1 MPFKKFF
8 NIFFGRTPKPQPAE
22 MTGLIKI
29 SGCDNPKRCGD
40 VIFVHGL
47 GGHARG
53 TWHPQELRDDDNFW
67 LTWLGQERPD
77 LGIWSFGYKAE
88 PFEWRG
94 STMPL
99 FDRAS
104 NLLEYLQVNDIGKY
118 PIIFITH
125 SMGGLLI
132 KEMLRNA
139 QTFKKTAVIE
149 QTKGI
154 VFLSTPH
161 TGSHLANLV
170 DKIRILA
177 RTSVSVDELKAHIP
191 QLRQLNEWYRQN
203 VDSLEI
209 TTKVYFETKPTKGF
223 LVVDPD
229 SSNPAIKDVQ
239 PTATDDDH
247 LSITKPTSTN
257 NLVYKGVSQFIKQQ
271 LLINLAIVEQPTPK
285 VKESNSSVIFEN
297 PDGQVP
303 LNSPFY
309 IERPEVETK
318 CYEFILQ
325 PGALIRIKAPQKMGK
340 TSLMSLI
347 LDHSK
352 QKGYRTVSLNL
363 WSQESLTDLK
373 NFLQGFC
380 AILSEEL
387 GLEEQ
392 IEKYWRKRL
401 SNQVNCTN
409 YLKEYLLRNIDTPLV
424 LGLDDIDK
432 IFPYPEIAQEF
443 FALLR
448 AWHENGK
455 NEVIWQKLR
464 LVIAHSQEV
473 YVSLNVNQSPFNVGL
488 SVEIGEFNATQIKE
502 LVQRHKLNWS
512 DTQIGLLRG
521 MIDGH
526 PYLLRTALYQI
537 ATGNLTLEQF
547 LKVAPTD
554 EGLFR
559 GFLHP
564 NLSLLEE
571 DKLLKAAFQKVIKSE
586 IPVKLDSVQTFKL
599 RSLGLIKFKGNEV
612 QCLCNLYR
620 LYFRER
626 LSE

>member
-1 MPFKKFF
+1 MPF
-8 NIFFGRTPKPQPAE
+8 NISFGKTPKPEPLE

-53 TWHPQELRDDDNFW
+53 TWHPQELRNDDNFW
-67 LTWLGQERPD
+67 LTWLAQERPD

-88 PFEWRG
+88 PFEWRD

-139 QTFKKTAVIE
+139 QTFKKTAIIE

-170 DKIRILA
+170 DKIGILA
-177 RTSVSVDELKAHIP
+177 RSSVSVDELKLHIP

-209 TTKVYFETKPTKGF
+209 ATKVYFETKPTQGF
-223 LVVDPD
+223 LVVDQD
-229 SSNPAIKDVQ
+229 SANPAIKDVQ
-239 PTATDDDH
+239 PIATDDDH
-247 LSITKPTSTN
+247 LSITKPKSTED
-257 NLVYKGVSQFIKQQ
+257 LVYKGVSQFIKQQ
-271 LLINLAIVEQPTPK
+271 LPINLGIVEQPTSK
-285 VKESNSSVIFEN
+285 VKQNNSSVIFEN
-297 PDGQVP
+297 TDGQVP

-309 IERPEVETK
+309 IERPEVEIK
-318 CYEFILQ
+318 CYESILQ

-340 TSLMSLI
+340 TSLMSRI
-347 LDHSK
+347 LEHSK

-363 WSQESLTDLK
+363 WSQENLTALN
-373 NFLQGFC
+373 NFLQAFC
-380 AILSEEL
+380 ATLSYEL
-387 GLEEQ
+387 GLEDKIDQ
-392 IEKYWRKRL
+392 SWKRRL
-401 SNQVNCTN
+401 SSQVNCTN
-409 YLKEYLLRNIDTPLV
+409 YLKDYLLKNIDTPLV

-455 NEVIWQKLR
+455 NEEIWQKLR

-488 SVEIGEFNATQIKE
+488 SIEIGEFNATQIKE
-502 LVQRHKLNWS
+502 LVERHQLNWS
-512 DTQIGLLRG
+512 DTQIGQLTG

-537 ATGNLTLEQF
+537 ATGYLTLEQF

-559 GFLHP
+559 DFLHP
-564 NLSLLEE
+564 YLSLLEE
-571 DKLLKAAFQKVIKSE
+571 DILLKTAIQKVINSD
-586 IPVKLDSVQTFKL
+586 IPVKLDSTQSFKL
-599 RSLGLIKFKGNEV
+599 RSLGLIEFKGNEV

-620 LYFRER
+620 FYFRER

>member
-1 MPFKKFF
+1 MPFNFF
-8 NIFFGRTPKPQPAE
+8 NKTPKPEPAE

-29 SGCDNPKRCGD
+29 SGCDNPKRRGD

-47 GGHARG
+47 GGHSRG
-53 TWHPQELRDDDNFW
+53 TWHPEELRNDDNFW
-67 LTWLGQERPD
+67 LTWLAQERPD

-88 PFEWRG
+88 PSAWKG

-104 NLLEYLQVNDIGKY
+104 NLQAYLEVSDIGKY
-118 PIIFITH
+118 PIIFIAH
-125 SMGGLLI
+125 SMGGLLV

-139 QTFKKTAVIE
+139 QTFQKKAVIQ

-154 VFLSTPH
+154 VFISTPH
-161 TGSHLANLV
+161 TGSHLANLI
-170 DKIRILA
+170 DKIGILA
-177 RTSVSVDELKAHIP
+177 RTTVSVNELKLHIP

-209 TTKVYFETKPTKGF
+209 TTKVYYETKPTQGF

-229 SSNPAIKDVQ
+229 SANPGIKDVQ

-247 LSITKPTSTN
+247 LSITKPKSTD

-271 LLINLAIVEQPTPK
+271 LLINLGIVEQSTSK
-285 VKESNSSVIFEN
+285 VKQNNSSVIYEN

-309 IERPEVETK
+309 IERPEVEIK
-318 CYEFILQ
+318 CYESILQ

-340 TSLMSLI
+340 TSLMSRI
-347 LDHSK
+347 IEHSK
-352 QKGYRTVSLNL
+352 QKGYCTVSLNL
-363 WSQESLTDLK
+363 WSKENLTDLNK
-373 NFLQGFC
+373 FLEEFC
-380 AILSEEL
+380 ATLSYEL
-387 GLEEQ
+387 GLEDKIDQ
-392 IEKYWRKRL
+392 SWKRRL
-401 SNQVNCTN
+401 STQANCTN
-409 YLKEYLLRNIDTPLV
+409 YLKDYLLKNLDVPLV

-455 NEVIWQKLR
+455 NQEIWQKLR

-488 SVEIGEFNATQIKE
+488 SVEIGEFNVTQIKE
-502 LVQRHKLNWS
+502 LVQRHQLNWS
-512 DTQIGLLRG
+512 ETQIEQLRG

-564 NLSLLEE
+564 YLSLLEE
-571 DKLLKAAFQKVIKSE
+571 DNLLKAAMKKVIESD
-586 IPVKLDSVQTFKL
+586 IPVNLDSVQSFKL
-599 RSLGLIKFKGNEV
+599 RSLGLIEFKENKA

>member
-1 MPFKKFF
+1 MPF
-8 NIFFGRTPKPQPAE
+8 NIFSKTPKPEPAE

-29 SGCDNPKRCGD
+29 SGCDNPKRRGD

-53 TWHPQELRDDDNFW
+53 TWHPQELRNDDNFW
-67 LTWLGQERPD
+67 LTWLAQERPD

-104 NLLEYLQVNDIGKY
+104 NLQEYLEVSDIGKY
-118 PIIFITH
+118 PIIFIAH
-125 SMGGLLI
+125 SMGGLLV

-139 QTFKKTAVIE
+139 QTFQKKAVIQ

-170 DKIRILA
+170 DKISILA
-177 RTSVSVDELKAHIP
+177 RTTVSVNELKAHIP

-209 TTKVYFETKPTKGF
+209 TTKVYYETKPTQGF

-229 SSNPAIKDVQ
+229 SANPGIKDVQ

-247 LSITKPTSTN
+247 LSITKPKSTE

-271 LLINLAIVEQPTPK
+271 LLINPSNVKQPTPK
-285 VKESNSSVIFEN
+285 VKENNSSVIYEN
-297 PDGQVP
+297 TDGQVP

-309 IERPEVETK
+309 IERPEVEIK
-318 CYEFILQ
+318 CYESILQ

-340 TSLMSLI
+340 TSLMSRI
-347 LDHSK
+347 VNHSK

-363 WSQESLTDLK
+363 WSQENLTDLN
-373 NFLQGFC
+373 NFLQAFC
-380 AILSEEL
+380 ATLSYEL
-387 GLEEQ
+387 GLEDKIDQ
-392 IEKYWRKRL
+392 SWKRRL
-401 SNQVNCTN
+401 SSQVNCTN
-409 YLKEYLLRNIDTPLV
+409 YLKDYLLKNINTPLV

-432 IFPYPEIAQEF
+432 IFRYPEIAQEF

-455 NEVIWQKLR
+455 NEEIWQRLR

-502 LVQRHKLNWS
+502 LVERHKLNWS
-512 DTQIGLLRG
+512 DTQIGQLRG

-564 NLSLLEE
+564 YLSLLEE
-571 DKLLKAAFQKVIKSE
+571 DKLLKAAMKKVIESD
-586 IPVKLDSVQTFKL
+586 IPVKLDSAQSFKL
-599 RSLGLIKFKGNEV
+599 RSLGLIEFKENKV

>member
-1 MPFKKFF
+1 MPF
-8 NIFFGRTPKPQPAE
+8 NIFSKTPKPEPAE

-53 TWHPQELRDDDNFW
+53 TWHPQELRNDDNFW
-67 LTWLGQERPD
+67 LTWLAQEKPD

-104 NLLEYLQVNDIGKY
+104 NLQEYLEVYDIGKY
-118 PIIFITH
+118 PIIFIAH

-139 QTFKKTAVIE
+139 QTFQKKAVIQ

-170 DKIRILA
+170 DKIGILA
-177 RTSVSVDELKAHIP
+177 RTTVSVNELKVHIP

-209 TTKVYFETKPTKGF
+209 TTKVYFETKPTQGF

-229 SSNPAIKDVQ
+229 SANPGIKDVQ

-247 LSITKPTSTN
+247 LSITKPKSRE

-271 LLINLAIVEQPTPK
+271 LLINLGIVEQSTLK
-285 VKESNSSVIFEN
+285 AKQNNSSVIYEN

-309 IERPEVETK
+309 IERPEVEIE
-318 CYEFILQ
+318 CYKFILQ

-340 TSLMSLI
+340 TSLMSRI
-347 LDHSK
+347 LDHSQK
-352 QKGYRTVSLNL
+352 KGYRTVSLNL
-363 WSQESLTDLK
+363 WSKENLTDLS
-373 NFLQGFC
+373 NFLQAFC
-380 AILSEEL
+380 AILSDEL

-392 IEKYWRKRL
+392 IDKYWKGRL
-401 SNQVNCTN
+401 SSQVNCTN
-409 YLKEYLLRNIDTPLV
+409 YLKDYLLKNIDVPLV

-448 AWHENGK
+448 AWHEKGK
-455 NEVIWQKLR
+455 NEEIWQKLR

-473 YVSLNVNQSPFNVGL
+473 YVSLNVHQSPFNVGL

-512 DTQIGLLRG
+512 DTQIGQLRG

-537 ATGNLTLEQF
+537 VTGNLTLEQF

-564 NLSLLEE
+564 YLSLLEE
-571 DKLLKAAFQKVIKSE
+571 DKLLKTAMKKVIESD
-586 IPVKLDSVQTFKL
+586 IPVKLDSAQSFRL
-599 RSLGLIKFKGNEV
+599 RSLGLIEFKENKV

>member
-1 MPFKKFF
+1 M
-8 NIFFGRTPKPQPAE
+8 A
-22 MTGLIKI
+22 GLIKI
-29 SGCDNPKRCGD
+29 SGCNNPKRCGD

-67 LTWLGQERPD
+67 LTWLAQERPD

-104 NLLEYLQVNDIGKY
+104 NLQAYLEVNNIGEH
-118 PIIFITH
+118 PIIFIAH
-125 SMGGLLI
+125 SMGGLLV

-139 QTFKKTAVIE
+139 QTFQKKAVIQ

-170 DKIRILA
+170 DKIGILA
-177 RTSVSVDELKAHIP
+177 RSSVSVDELKVHIP

-203 VDSLEI
+203 VDSMDI
-209 TTKVYFETKPTKGF
+209 TTKVYYETKHTQSF

-229 SSNPAIKDVQ
+229 SANPGIKDVQ

-247 LSITKPTSTN
+247 LSITKPKSTE

-271 LLINLAIVEQPTPK
+271 LLINVGIVEQSTPK
-285 VKESNSSVIFEN
+285 VKQNNSSVIFEN
-297 PDGQVP
+297 TDGQVP

-309 IERPEVETK
+309 IERPEVEIK
-318 CYEFILQ
+318 CYESILQ

-340 TSLMSLI
+340 TSLMSRI

-363 WSQESLTDLK
+363 WSKENLTDLNK
-373 NFLQGFC
+373 FLEEFC
-380 AILSEEL
+380 ATLSYEL

-392 IEKYWRKRL
+392 IDKYWKKRL
-401 SNQVNCTN
+401 SSQVNCTN
-409 YLKEYLLRNIDTPLV
+409 YLKDYLLKNINTPLV

-432 IFPYPEIAQEF
+432 IFPYTEIAQEF

-455 NEVIWQKLR
+455 NEEIWQKLR

-473 YVSLNVNQSPFNVGL
+473 YVSLNVHQSPFNVGL

-502 LVQRHKLNWS
+502 LVQRHQLNWS
-512 DTQIGLLRG
+512 DTQIGQLRG

-564 NLSLLEE
+564 YLSLLEE
-571 DKLLKAAFQKVIKSE
+571 DKLLKAAMKKVIESD
-586 IPVKLDSVQTFKL
+586 IPVKLDSAQSFKL

>member
-1 MPFKKFF
+1 MPF
-8 NIFFGRTPKPQPAE
+8 NIFPKTPKPEPSE

-40 VIFVHGL
+40 IIFIHGL
-47 GGHARG
+47 GGNARG
-53 TWHPQELRDDDNFW
+53 TWHPEERQDDDNFW
-67 LTWLGQERPD
+67 LTWLAQERPD

-88 PFEWRG
+88 AFEWKG

-104 NLLEYLQVNDIGKY
+104 NLQAYLEVNNIGNY
-118 PIIFITH
+118 PIVFIVH

-139 QTFKKTAVIE
+139 QTFQKTAVLE

-154 VFLSTPH
+154 VFLATPH

-170 DKIRILA
+170 EKISIVA
-177 RTSVSVDELKAHIP
+177 RTTVSVDELKAHLP

-203 VDSLEI
+203 VDALGI
-209 TTKVYFETKPTKGF
+209 ATKVYFETRPTKGF

-229 SSNPAIKDVQ
+229 SANPAIKDVQ
-239 PTATDDDH
+239 PTPTDDDH
-247 LSITKPTSTN
+247 ISITKPKSTN
-257 NLVYKGVSQFIKQQ
+257 NLVYMGVSQFIKQK
-271 LLINLAIVEQPTPK
+271 LLTNPTILEQPPTI
-285 VKESNSSVIFEN
+285 VKENHSSIMYEN

-303 LNSPFY
+303 LNSHFY
-309 IERPEVETK
+309 IERPEDEIK
-318 CYEFILQ
+318 CYESILQ

-340 TSLMSLI
+340 TSLISRI

-352 QKGYRTVSLNL
+352 QKGYHTVSLNL
-363 WSQESLTDLK
+363 WSKENLTDLN

-380 AILSEEL
+380 AVVSEEL

-392 IEKYWRKRL
+392 IDKYWKPRL
-401 SNQVNCTN
+401 SSQINCTN
-409 YLKEYLLRNIDTPLV
+409 YLKKYLLKNIDAPLV
-424 LGLDDIDK
+424 LGLDDIDQ
-432 IFPYPEIAQEF
+432 IFPYTEIAQAF

-455 NEVIWQKLR
+455 NEEIWQKLR
-464 LVIAHSQEV
+464 LVIAHSQEA
-473 YVSLNVNQSPFNVGL
+473 YISLNVNQSPFNVGL

-512 DTQIGLLRG
+512 DSQIEQLRG

-537 ATGNLTLEQF
+537 GTGNLTLEQF

-554 EGLFR
+554 EGLYR
-559 GFLHP
+559 GFLRP
-564 NLSLLEE
+564 YLSLLEQDE
-571 DKLLKAAFQKVIKSE
+571 SLKRAMQKVIKSD
-586 IPVKLDSVQTFKL
+586 IPVQLDSAQSFKL
-599 RSLGLIKFKGNEV
+599 RSLGLIEFKGNEV
-612 QCLCNLYR
+612 ECPCNLYR
-620 LYFRER
+620 LYFGKR
-626 LSE
+626 LSQ

>member
-1 MPFKKFF
+1 MPF
-8 NIFFGRTPKPQPAE
+8 NIFFGQTSKPEPAE

-53 TWHPQELRDDDNFW
+53 TWHPQERRDDDNFW
-67 LTWLGQERPD
+67 LTWLAQERPD

-104 NLLEYLQVNDIGKY
+104 NLHEYLEVYDIGKY
-118 PIIFITH
+118 PIIFIAH
-125 SMGGLLI
+125 SMGGLLV

-139 QTFKKTAVIE
+139 QTFQKKAVIQ

-170 DKIRILA
+170 DKIGILA
-177 RTSVSVDELKAHIP
+177 RTSVSVNELKSHIP

-203 VDSLEI
+203 IDSLEI
-209 TTKVYFETKPTKGF
+209 TTKVYYETKPTQGF
-223 LVVDPD
+223 LVVNPD
-229 SSNPAIKDVQ
+229 SANPGIKDVQ
-239 PTATDDDH
+239 PIATDDDH
-247 LSITKPTSTN
+247 LSITKPKSTD

-271 LLINLAIVEQPTPK
+271 LLINLGIVEQSTSK
-285 VKESNSSVIFEN
+285 VKQNNSSVIFEN
-297 PDGQVP
+297 TDGQVP

-309 IERPEVETK
+309 IERPEVEIK
-318 CYEFILQ
+318 CYESILQ

-340 TSLMSLI
+340 TSLMSRI
-347 LDHSK
+347 LEHSK

-363 WSQESLTDLK
+363 WSQENLTDLN
-373 NFLQGFC
+373 NFLQAFC
-380 AILSEEL
+380 ATLSYEL
-387 GLEEQ
+387 GLEDKIDQ
-392 IEKYWRKRL
+392 SWKRRL
-401 SNQVNCTN
+401 SSQVNCTN
-409 YLKEYLLRNIDTPLV
+409 YLKDYLLKNIDVPLV

-455 NEVIWQKLR
+455 NEEIWQKLR

-488 SVEIGEFNATQIKE
+488 SIEIAEFNARQIKE

-512 DTQIGLLRG
+512 DTEIGQLRG

-537 ATGNLTLEQF
+537 ATGNLTLKQF

-564 NLSLLEE
+564 YLSLLEE
-571 DKLLKAAFQKVIKSE
+571 DILLKAAMKKVIESD
-586 IPVKLDSVQTFKL
+586 IPMKLDSAQTFKL
-599 RSLGLIKFKGNEV
+599 RSLGLIKFKENEV

>member
-1 MPFKKFF
+1 MPL
-8 NIFFGRTPKPQPAE
+8 NNFFGQTPKPQPPE

-53 TWHPQELRDDDNFW
+53 TWHPQERHDDDNFW
-67 LTWLGQERPD
+67 LTWLAQERPD

-88 PFEWRG
+88 ASEWKG

-104 NLLEYLQVNDIGKY
+104 NLQEYLENSDIGKY
-118 PIIFITH
+118 PIIFIAH
-125 SMGGLLI
+125 SMGGLLV
-132 KEMLRNA
+132 KQMLRNA
-139 QTFKKTAVIE
+139 QTFQKKAIIQ

-161 TGSHLANLV
+161 AGSRLADLIE
-170 DKIRILA
+170 KIGILA
-177 RTSVSVDELKAHIP
+177 RTSISVDELKAHIP
-191 QLRQLNEWYRQN
+191 QLRELNEWYRQN
-203 VDSLEI
+203 VDFMEI
-209 TTKVYFETKPTKGF
+209 ATKVYFETKRTQGF

-229 SSNPAIKDVQ
+229 SANPGIKDVQ

-271 LLINLAIVEQPTPK
+271 LLTNLAIVEQSTPK
-285 VKESNSSVIFEN
+285 VKENNSSVIFEN

-309 IERPEVETK
+309 IERPEVEIK

-340 TSLMSLI
+340 TSLMSRI

-363 WSQESLTDLK
+363 WSQESLTDL
-373 NFLQGFC
+373 NSFLQEFC
-380 AILSEEL
+380 AILSKEL

-392 IEKYWRKRL
+392 IDKSWKRRL
-401 SNQVNCTN
+401 SSQVNCTN
-409 YLKEYLLRNIDTPLV
+409 YLKDYLLKNINIPLV

-455 NEVIWQKLR
+455 NEEIWQKLR

-488 SVEIGEFNATQIKE
+488 SIEIEEFNATQIKE

-512 DTQIGLLRG
+512 DTEIGQLRG

-564 NLSLLEE
+564 YLSLLEG
-571 DKLLKAAFQKVIKSE
+571 DKLLKTALQKVIKSD
-586 IPVKLDSVQTFKL
+586 IPVHLDYAQSFKL

>member
-1 MPFKKFF
+1 MPL
-8 NIFFGRTPKPQPAE
+8 NLFFGQTPKPEPVE

-53 TWHPQELRDDDNFW
+53 TWHPQELRNDDNFW
-67 LTWLGQERPD
+67 LTWLAQERPD

-104 NLLEYLQVNDIGKY
+104 NLQEYLEVSDIGKY
-118 PIIFITH
+118 PIIFIAH
-125 SMGGLLI
+125 SMGGLLV

-139 QTFKKTAVIE
+139 QTFQKKAVIQ

-170 DKIRILA
+170 DKIGILA
-177 RTSVSVDELKAHIP
+177 RNTVSVDELKSHIP

-203 VDSLEI
+203 VDSLGI
-209 TTKVYFETKPTKGF
+209 ATKVYFETRPTRGF

-229 SSNPAIKDVQ
+229 SANPAIKDVQ

-247 LSITKPTSTN
+247 ISITKPKSTE

-271 LLINLAIVEQPTPK
+271 LLINLSNVKQPTPK
-285 VKESNSSVIFEN
+285 VKENNSSVTYEN

-309 IERPEVETK
+309 IERPEVEIK
-318 CYEFILQ
+318 CYESILQ

-340 TSLMSLI
+340 TSLMSRI
-347 LDHSK
+347 LNHSQ

-363 WSQESLTDLK
+363 WSKESLTDLN

-392 IEKYWRKRL
+392 IDKYWKKRL
-401 SNQVNCTN
+401 SSQVNCTN
-409 YLKEYLLRNIDTPLV
+409 YLKDYLLKNITTPLV
-424 LGLDDIDK
+424 LGLDDIDR
-432 IFPYPEIAQEF
+432 IFPYSEIAQEF

-455 NEVIWQKLR
+455 NEEIWQKLR

-488 SVEIGEFNATQIKE
+488 SVEIGEFSPIQIKE

-512 DTQIGLLRG
+512 DTEIEELRG

-526 PYLLRTALYQI
+526 PYLLRAALYQI

-564 NLSLLEE
+564 YLSLLEE
-571 DKLLKAAFQKVIKSE
+571 DKLLKTAIQKVINSD
-586 IPVKLDSVQTFKL
+586 IPVKLDSVQSFKL
-599 RSLGLIKFKGNEV
+599 RSLGLIEFKGNEV

-620 LYFRER
+620 FYFRER

>member
-1 MPFKKFF
+1 MPFNFF
-8 NIFFGRTPKPQPAE
+8 SKTPKPEPAE

-29 SGCDNPKRCGD
+29 SGCDNPKRRGY

-53 TWHPQELRDDDNFW
+53 TWHPQELRNDDNFW
-67 LTWLGQERPD
+67 LTWLAQERPD

-104 NLLEYLQVNDIGKY
+104 NLQEYLEVYDIGKY
-118 PIIFITH
+118 PIIFIAH
-125 SMGGLLI
+125 SMGGLLV

-139 QTFKKTAVIE
+139 QTFQKTAVIK

-170 DKIRILA
+170 DKIGILA
-177 RTSVSVDELKAHIP
+177 RTTVSVNELKAHIP

-203 VDSLEI
+203 VDFLEI
-209 TTKVYFETKPTKGF
+209 TTKVYFETKPTQGF

-229 SSNPAIKDVQ
+229 SANPGIKDVQ

-247 LSITKPTSTN
+247 LSITKPKSTD

-271 LLINLAIVEQPTPK
+271 LLINLGIIEQSTPK
-285 VKESNSSVIFEN
+285 VKENNSSVTYEN

-309 IERPEVETK
+309 IERPEVEIK
-318 CYEFILQ
+318 CYESILQ

-340 TSLMSLI
+340 TSLMSRI
-347 LDHSK
+347 LEHSK
-352 QKGYRTVSLNL
+352 QKGYRPVSLNL
-363 WSQESLTDLK
+363 WSKENLTDFN
-373 NFLQGFC
+373 NFLQAFC
-380 AILSEEL
+380 ANLSYEL
-387 GLEEQ
+387 GLEDKIDQ
-392 IEKYWRKRL
+392 SWKRRL
-401 SNQVNCTN
+401 SSQVNCTN
-409 YLKEYLLRNIDTPLV
+409 YLKDYLLKNINTPLV

-455 NEVIWQKLR
+455 NEEIWQKLR

-502 LVQRHKLNWS
+502 LVQRHQLNWS
-512 DTQIGLLRG
+512 DTEIGQLRG

-537 ATGNLTLEQF
+537 ATGNLTLEHF

-564 NLSLLEE
+564 YLSLLEE
-571 DKLLKAAFQKVIKSE
+571 DKLLKTAMKKVIESD
-586 IPVKLDSVQTFKL
+586 IPVKLDSAQSFKL
-599 RSLGLIKFKGNEV
+599 RSLGLIEFKGNEV

>member
-1 MPFKKFF
+1 MPF
-8 NIFFGRTPKPQPAE
+8 NIFSKTPKPEPAE

-29 SGCDNPKRCGD
+29 SGCDNPKRRGD

-53 TWHPQELRDDDNFW
+53 TWHPQELRNDDNFW
-67 LTWLGQERPD
+67 LTWLAQERPD

-104 NLLEYLQVNDIGKY
+104 NLQEYLEVYDFGKY
-118 PIIFITH
+118 PIIFIAH

-139 QTFKKTAVIE
+139 QTFQKKAVIQ

-170 DKIRILA
+170 DKIGILA
-177 RTSVSVDELKAHIP
+177 RTSVSVNELKIHIP

-203 VDSLEI
+203 VDFLEI
-209 TTKVYFETKPTKGF
+209 TTKVYFETKPTQGF

-229 SSNPAIKDVQ
+229 SANPGIKDVQ

-247 LSITKPTSTN
+247 LSITKPKSTE

-271 LLINLAIVEQPTPK
+271 LLINLGNVKQPTPK
-285 VKESNSSVIFEN
+285 VKENNSSVIYEN

-309 IERPEVETK
+309 IERPEVEIK
-318 CYEFILQ
+318 CYESILQ

-340 TSLMSLI
+340 TSLMSRI
-347 LDHSK
+347 LNHSK

-363 WSQESLTDLK
+363 WSQENLTDLN
-373 NFLQGFC
+373 NFLQAFC
-380 AILSEEL
+380 ATLSYEL
-387 GLEEQ
+387 GLEDKIDQ
-392 IEKYWRKRL
+392 SWKRRL
-401 SNQVNCTN
+401 SSQVNCTN
-409 YLKEYLLRNIDTPLV
+409 YLKDYLLKNINTPLV

-448 AWHENGK
+448 AWHEKGK
-455 NEVIWQKLR
+455 NEEIWQKLR

-473 YVSLNVNQSPFNVGL
+473 YVSLNVNKSPFNVGL

-502 LVQRHKLNWS
+502 LIQRHQLNWS
-512 DTQIGLLRG
+512 DTQIGQLRG

-526 PYLLRTALYQI
+526 PYLLRTAIYQI

-564 NLSLLEE
+564 YLSLLEE
-571 DKLLKAAFQKVIKSE
+571 DKLLKAAMKKVIESD
-586 IPVKLDSVQTFKL
+586 IPVKLDSAQSFKL
-599 RSLGLIKFKGNEV
+599 RSLGLIEFKENKV

>member
-1 MPFKKFF
+1 MLF
-8 NIFFGRTPKPQPAE
+8 NIFPKTPKPEPADR
-22 MTGLIKI
+22 TGLIKI

-40 VIFVHGL
+40 IIFIHGL
-47 GGHARG
+47 GGSARG
-53 TWHPQELRDDDNFW
+53 TWHPEERQDDDNFW
-67 LTWLGQERPD
+67 LTWLAQERPD
-77 LGIWSFGYKAE
+77 LGIWSFGYQAE
-88 PFEWRG
+88 ASEWKG

-99 FDRAS
+99 FDRAK
-104 NLLEYLQVNDIGKY
+104 NLQEYLAVNHIGNY
-118 PIIFITH
+118 PIIFIVH

-132 KEMLRNA
+132 KKMLRNA
-139 QTFKKTAVIE
+139 HDIQNTVIIE

-161 TGSHLANLV
+161 TGSHLANL
-170 DKIRILA
+170 INNIGTLA
-177 RTSVSVDELKAHIP
+177 RTTVSVDELRANEP
-191 QLRQLNEWYRQN
+191 QLIELNDWYRDK
-203 VDSLEI
+203 VDSLKI
-209 TTKVYFETKPTKGF
+209 ATKVYFEKTRIKGI
-223 LVVDPD
+223 LVVDA
-229 SSNPAIKDVQ
+229 SSANPGIKGVQ
-239 PTATDDDH
+239 PIPTDDDH
-247 LSITKPTSTN
+247 ISITKPKSPN
-257 NLVYKGVSQFIKQQ
+257 NLVYMGVSQFIQQQ
-271 LLINLAIVEQPTPK
+271 LQTNLTIFEQPTPTK
-285 VKESNSSVIFEN
+285 TENKSAIIYEN

-303 LNSPFY
+303 LNSHFY

-318 CYEFILQ
+318 SYESILQ

-340 TSLMSLI
+340 TSLISRI

-363 WSQESLTDLK
+363 WSQENLTDLN

-392 IEKYWRKRL
+392 IDKYWKPRL
-401 SNQVNCTN
+401 SSQINCTN
-409 YLKEYLLRNIDTPLV
+409 YLKKYLLKNIDAPLV
-424 LGLDDIDK
+424 LGLDDIDQ
-432 IFPYPEIAQEF
+432 IFPYTEIAQAF

-455 NEVIWQKLR
+455 NEEIWQKLR
-464 LVIAHSQEV
+464 LVIAHSQES
-473 YVSLNVNQSPFNVGL
+473 YISLNVNQSPFNVGL

-512 DTQIGLLRG
+512 DPEIEQLRG

-554 EGLFR
+554 EGLYK
-559 GFLHP
+559 GFLRHY
-564 NLSLLEE
+564 LALLEE
-571 DKLLKAAFQKVIKSE
+571 DESLKRAMQKVIKSD
-586 IPVKLDSVQTFKL
+586 IPVELDSAQSFKL
-599 RSLGLIKFKGNEV
+599 RSLGLIEFKGNQV
-612 QCLCNLYR
+612 QCPCNLYR

-626 LSE
+626 LSQ

>member
-1 MPFKKFF
+1 MPFK
-8 NIFFGRTPKPQPAE
+8 NFFGQTPKPQPPE

-53 TWHPQELRDDDNFW
+53 TWHPQELRNDDNFW

-104 NLLEYLQVNDIGKY
+104 NLLEYLQVYDIGKY

-170 DKIRILA
+170 DKIGILA
-177 RTSVSVDELKAHIP
+177 RSSVSVDELKLHIP

-209 TTKVYFETKPTKGF
+209 ATKVYFETRATKGF

-229 SSNPAIKDVQ
+229 SANPAIKDVQ

-247 LSITKPTSTN
+247 LSITKPTSRN
-257 NLVYKGVSQFIKQQ
+257 NLVYKGVSQFIKQK
-271 LLINLAIVEQPTPK
+271 LLINLAIIEQSIPK
-285 VKESNSSVIFEN
+285 AKQNNSSVIFEN

-309 IERPEVETK
+309 IERPEVEIR

-340 TSLMSLI
+340 TSLMSRI
-347 LDHSK
+347 IDHSK

-363 WSQESLTDLK
+363 WSQESLSDLST
-373 NFLQGFC
+373 FLQGFC
-380 AILSEEL
+380 AVLSEEL

-392 IEKYWRKRL
+392 IDKYWKKRL
-401 SNQVNCTN
+401 PNQVNCTN
-409 YLKEYLLRNIDTPLV
+409 YLKEYLLKNIDAPLV

-432 IFPYPEIAQEF
+432 IFPYSEIAKEF

-488 SVEIGEFNATQIKE
+488 SVEIAEFNATQIKE
-502 LVQRHKLNWS
+502 LVERHKLNWS
-512 DTQIGLLRG
+512 DTEIGQLRG

-526 PYLLRTALYQI
+526 PYLLRTVLYQI

-564 NLSLLEE
+564 YLSLLEE
-571 DKLLKAAFQKVIKSE
+571 DKLLKVAFQKVINSN
-586 IPVKLDSVQTFKL
+586 IPVKLDSVQSFKL

-620 LYFRER
+620 FYFRER

>member
-1 MPFKKFF
+1 MPF
-8 NIFFGRTPKPQPAE
+8 NIFSKHPKPEPAD

-53 TWHPQELRDDDNFW
+53 TWHPQELRNDDNFW
-67 LTWLGQERPD
+67 LTWLAQERPD

-88 PFEWRG
+88 SFEWRG

-139 QTFKKTAVIE
+139 QTFQKKAVIQ

-170 DKIRILA
+170 DKIGIVA
-177 RTSVSVDELKAHIP
+177 RTSASVNELKSHIP

-209 TTKVYFETKPTKGF
+209 TTKVYYETKSTQGF

-229 SSNPAIKDVQ
+229 SANPAIKDVQ
-239 PTATDDDH
+239 PIATDDDH

-271 LLINLAIVEQPTPK
+271 FLTNVGIVEQATPK
-285 VKESNSSVIFEN
+285 VKQNNSSVIFEN
-297 PDGQVP
+297 TDGQVP

-309 IERPEVETK
+309 IDRPEVEIK
-318 CYEFILQ
+318 CYESILQ

-340 TSLMSLI
+340 TSLMSRI
-347 LDHSK
+347 LEHSK

-363 WSQESLTDLK
+363 WSQENLTDLN
-373 NFLQGFC
+373 NFLQAFC
-380 AILSEEL
+380 ATLSYEL
-387 GLEEQ
+387 GLEDKIDQ
-392 IEKYWRKRL
+392 SWKRRL
-401 SNQVNCTN
+401 SSQVNCTN
-409 YLKEYLLRNIDTPLV
+409 YLKDYLLKNIDVPLV

-455 NEVIWQKLR
+455 NEEIWQKLR

-488 SVEIGEFNATQIKE
+488 SVELGEFNATQIKE
-502 LVQRHKLNWS
+502 LIERHQLNWS
-512 DTQIGLLRG
+512 DTQIGQLTG

-537 ATGNLTLEQF
+537 ATGYLTLEQF

-559 GFLHP
+559 DFLHP
-564 NLSLLEE
+564 YLSLLEE
-571 DKLLKAAFQKVIKSE
+571 DILLKTAIQKVINSD
-586 IPVKLDSVQTFKL
+586 IPVKLDSTQSFKL
-599 RSLGLIKFKGNEV
+599 RSLGLIEFKGNEV

-620 LYFRER
+620 FYFRER

>member
-1 MPFKKFF
+1 MPL
-8 NIFFGRTPKPQPAE
+8 NLFFGQTPKPEPAE

-53 TWHPQELRDDDNFW
+53 TWHPQELRNDDNFW

-170 DKIRILA
+170 DKIGILA
-177 RTSVSVDELKAHIP
+177 RSSVSVDELKVHIP

-203 VDSLEI
+203 VDDLEI
-209 TTKVYFETKPTKGF
+209 ATKVYFETRPTKGF

-229 SSNPAIKDVQ
+229 SANPAIKDVQ

-247 LSITKPTSTN
+247 LSITKPKSTE

-271 LLINLAIVEQPTPK
+271 LLINLSNVKQPTPK
-285 VKESNSSVIFEN
+285 VKENNSSLTYEN

-309 IERPEVETK
+309 IERPEVEIK
-318 CYEFILQ
+318 CYQSILQ
-325 PGALIRIKAPQKMGK
+325 AGALIRIKAPQKMGK
-340 TSLMSLI
+340 TSLMSRI
-347 LDHSK
+347 LDHSR

-363 WSQESLTDLK
+363 WSKENLTDLN
-373 NFLQGFC
+373 NFLQAFC
-380 AILSEEL
+380 ATLSYEL
-387 GLEEQ
+387 RLEDKIDQ
-392 IEKYWRKRL
+392 SWKTRL
-401 SNQVNCTN
+401 SSQVNCTN
-409 YLKEYLLRNIDTPLV
+409 YLKDYLLKNLDVPLV

-448 AWHENGK
+448 AWHEKGK
-455 NEVIWQKLR
+455 NEEIWQKLR

-488 SVEIGEFNATQIKE
+488 SVEIGEFNPIQIKE
-502 LVQRHKLNWS
+502 LVERHKLNWS
-512 DTQIGLLRG
+512 ETQIGQLRG

-564 NLSLLEE
+564 YLSLLEE
-571 DKLLKAAFQKVIKSE
+571 DKLLKTALQKVINSD
-586 IPVKLDSVQTFKL
+586 IPVKLLDSVQSFKL
-599 RSLGLIKFKGNEV
+599 RSLGLIEFKGNEV

-620 LYFRER
+620 FYFRER

>member
-1 MPFKKFF
+1 MPFNNFF
-8 NIFFGRTPKPQPAE
+8 NKTPKPEPAE

-53 TWHPQELRDDDNFW
+53 TWHPQERRDDDNFW
-67 LTWLGQERPD
+67 LTWLAQERPD

-99 FDRAS
+99 FNRAS
-104 NLLEYLQVNDIGKY
+104 NLQEYLEVSDIGKY
-118 PIIFITH
+118 PIIFIAH
-125 SMGGLLI
+125 SMGGLLV

-139 QTFKKTAVIE
+139 QTFQKKAVIQ

-161 TGSHLANLV
+161 TGSHLANLI
-170 DKIRILA
+170 DKIGILA
-177 RTSVSVDELKAHIP
+177 RTSVSVNELKAHIP

-203 VDSLEI
+203 VDFLEI
-209 TTKVYFETKPTKGF
+209 TTKVYYETKPTQGF

-229 SSNPAIKDVQ
+229 SANPGIKDIQ

-247 LSITKPTSTN
+247 LSITKPKSTE

-271 LLINLAIVEQPTPK
+271 LLINLGIVEQSTPK
-285 VKESNSSVIFEN
+285 VKQNNSSVIFEN

-309 IERPEVETK
+309 IERPEVEIK
-318 CYEFILQ
+318 CYESILQ

-340 TSLMSLI
+340 TSLMSRI
-347 LDHSK
+347 LEHSK

-363 WSQESLTDLK
+363 WSKENFTDLN
-373 NFLQGFC
+373 NFLQAFC
-380 AILSEEL
+380 ATLSYEL

-392 IEKYWRKRL
+392 IDKYWKKRL
-401 SNQVNCTN
+401 SSQVNCTN
-409 YLKEYLLRNIDTPLV
+409 YLKDYLLKNIDVPLV

-455 NEVIWQKLR
+455 NEEIWQKLR

-488 SVEIGEFNATQIKE
+488 SIEIGEFNVTQIKK
-502 LVQRHKLNWS
+502 LVERHKLNWS
-512 DTQIGLLRG
+512 ETQIEQLRG

-564 NLSLLEE
+564 YLSLLEE
-571 DKLLKAAFQKVIKSE
+571 DKLLKAAMKKVIESD
-586 IPVKLDSVQTFKL
+586 IPVKLDSAQSFKL
-599 RSLGLIKFKGNEV
+599 RSLGLIEFKENKV

-620 LYFRER
+620 FYFRDR

>member
-1 MPFKKFF
+1 MLF
-8 NIFFGRTPKPQPAE
+8 NTFFGKPPKPEPAE

-40 VIFVHGL
+40 IIFIHGL

-53 TWHPQELRDDDNFW
+53 TWHPQELHNDDNFW

-77 LGIWSFGYKAE
+77 LGIWSFGYNAE
-88 PFEWRG
+88 ASAWKG

-132 KEMLRNA
+132 KELLRNA

-170 DKIRILA
+170 DKIGIFA
-177 RTSVSVDELKAHIP
+177 RTSVSVDELKLHIP

-209 TTKVYFETKPTKGF
+209 ATKVYYETKRTQGF

-229 SSNPAIKDVQ
+229 SANPAIRDVQ

-271 LLINLAIVEQPTPK
+271 FLTHLGIVEQLTPIP
-285 VKESNSSVIFEN
+285 KENNSSVIFEN

-309 IERPEVETK
+309 IERPEVEIK

-340 TSLMSLI
+340 TSLMSRI
-347 LDHSK
+347 LDYSK
-352 QKGYRTVSLNL
+352 QKDYRTVSLNL
-363 WSQESLTDLK
+363 WSKEHLTDLN
-373 NFLQGFC
+373 NFLQAFC
-380 AILSEEL
+380 ATLSYEL
-387 GLEEQ
+387 GLEDKIEQ
-392 IEKYWRKRL
+392 SWKTRL
-401 SNQVNCTN
+401 SSQVNCTN
-409 YLKEYLLRNIDTPLV
+409 YLKDYLLKNIDTPLV

-432 IFPYPEIAQEF
+432 IFPYPVIAQEF

-448 AWHENGK
+448 AWHEKGK
-455 NEVIWQKLR
+455 DEEIWQKLR
-464 LVIAHSQEV
+464 LVIAHSQEE
-473 YVSLNVNQSPFNVGL
+473 YISLNVNQSPFNVGL
-488 SVEIGEFNATQIKE
+488 SVEIGEFHPTQITE

-512 DTQIGLLRG
+512 DTQIGQLRG

-537 ATGNLTLEQF
+537 ATGNLTLEEF

-564 NLSLLEE
+564 YLSLLEE
-571 DKLLKAAFQKVIKSE
+571 DKLLKTAFQKVIKSD
-586 IPVKLDSVQTFKL
+586 IPVNLDFAQSFKL
-599 RSLGLIKFKGNEV
+599 RSLGLIEFKGNEV

-620 LYFRER
+620 FYFRER